1 MENTTITIVF
11 IRGYPQLPTTQTQ
24 TRGNKYST
32 AATAG
37 QYATATLSHQDTDS
51 GMPLSDWIY
60 KRTARIGMISNLLY
74 KANNLGS

>member
-1 MENTTITIVF
+1 MENTTIAIVF

-32 AATAG
+32 AAIAV
-37 QYATATLSHQDTDS
+37 QYATATLYQEKAACLFQTEYTK
-51 GMPLSDWIY
+51 G
-60 KRTARIGMISNLLY
+60 TARIGVISNLLH